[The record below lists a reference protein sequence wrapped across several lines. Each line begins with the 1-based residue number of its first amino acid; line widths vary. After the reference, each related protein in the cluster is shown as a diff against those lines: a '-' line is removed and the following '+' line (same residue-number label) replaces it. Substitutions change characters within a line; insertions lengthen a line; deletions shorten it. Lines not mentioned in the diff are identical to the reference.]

1 MTKLQWRPHLQRKF
15 PLVQWWQLPIQ
26 RSSLRWLD
34 LPQFHRGDSEQSKFS
49 KDQPTICQVSCS
61 GCSWC
66 CSPPETSACTRPSA
80 CVGPSPPSS
89 LTADPW
95 QLWNHKIWHFRSW
108 KFSKLGL
115 LCLCAPQLYLWCE
128 PPWGQSQKETAL
140 PSPPSIRSALRRN
153 YFNHQLNGIEGERER
168 ERERGRR
175 SVGLD
180 IAKKL

>member
-1 MTKLQWRPHLQRKF
+1 MSHLWSCNRCF
-15 PLVQWWQLPIQ
+15 PFKEVLLSDWTRRNSIRRILSRANLVNTN
-26 RSSLRWLD
+26 SLYCTAV
-34 LPQFHRGDSEQSKFS
+34 
-49 KDQPTICQVSCS
+49 TICQVSCS

-66 CSPPETSACTRPSA
+66 RSPPETSACTRPSV

-89 LTADPW
+89 PTADPW
-95 QLWNHKIWHFRSW
+95 QLWNHKIWQLWSW
-108 KFSKLGL
+108 YFSKLGL

-153 YFNHQLNGIEGERER
+153 YFNHQLNGIEGEGER

-180 IAKKL
+180 ISKKL

>member
-1 MTKLQWRPHLQRKF
+1 MSHLWSCNRCF
-15 PLVQWWQLPIQ
+15 PFKEVLLSDWTRRNSIRRILSIANLVDTN
-26 RSSLRWLD
+26 SLYCTAV
-34 LPQFHRGDSEQSKFS
+34 
-49 KDQPTICQVSCS
+49 TICQVSCS

-66 CSPPETSACTRPSA
+66 WSPPETSACTRPSV

-89 LTADPW
+89 LTTDPW
-95 QLWNHKIWHFRSW
+95 QLWNHKIRHFRSW
-108 KFSKLGL
+108 KFSKVGL

-153 YFNHQLNGIEGERER
+153 YFNHQLNGIEGEGER